1 MKAGI
6 SLFKMAGDLNM
17 MGGIIV
23 RLERGV
29 GKVSLDNI
37 VKICNYLNVSIDKI
51 IND

>member
-1 MKAGI
+1 MIYKV
-6 SLFKMAGDLNM
+6 FGDTVV
-17 MGGIIV
+17 V

-29 GKVSLDNI
+29 GKVSLDTI